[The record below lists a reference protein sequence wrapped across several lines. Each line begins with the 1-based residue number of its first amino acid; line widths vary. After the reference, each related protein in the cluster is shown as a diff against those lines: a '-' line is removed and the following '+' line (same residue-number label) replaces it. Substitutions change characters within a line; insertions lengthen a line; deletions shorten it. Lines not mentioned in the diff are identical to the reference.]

1 VYNSYKRFEQINTQK
16 FFYIK
21 ERIAMVN
28 LITGPKGSGKTQ
40 QIIELANEKVKT
52 SNGNV
57 VLIKKSH
64 RDTYSVDFNVRA
76 ICMDDYK
83 DIETLEE
90 LVGFLYGM
98 VAGNHDIDTIFID
111 GALKQADIT
120 LNSLPD
126 FLQKLDKI
134 SATNNI
140 EFFVSV
146 SASKEDIPNI
156 DDPAYKVLC

>member
-1 VYNSYKRFEQINTQK
+1 
-16 FFYIK
+16 
-21 ERIAMVN
+21 MVN

>member
-1 VYNSYKRFEQINTQK
+1 
-16 FFYIK
+16 
-21 ERIAMVN
+21 MVN

-83 DIETLEE
+83 DIETLEDF
-90 LVGFLYGM
+90 VGFLYGM

-134 SATNNI
+134 ATTNNI

>member
-1 VYNSYKRFEQINTQK
+1 MYNSYKRFEQINTQ
-16 FFYIK
+16 
-21 ERIAMVN
+21 
-28 LITGPKGSGKTQ
+28 
-40 QIIELANEKVKT
+40 
-52 SNGNV
+52 NV

-90 LVGFLYGM
+90 FVGFLYGM

-134 SATNNI
+134 ATTNNI

>member
-1 VYNSYKRFEQINTQK
+1 
-16 FFYIK
+16 
-21 ERIAMVN
+21 MVN

-64 RDTYSVDFNVRA
+64 RDTYSVDFNVRS

-90 LVGFLYGM
+90 FVGFLYGM

-134 SATNNI
+134 ATTNNI

>member
-1 VYNSYKRFEQINTQK
+1 
-16 FFYIK
+16 
-21 ERIAMVN
+21 MVN

-57 VLIKKSH
+57 VLIKKSR

-90 LVGFLYGM
+90 FVGFLYGM

-134 SATNNI
+134 ATTNNI

>member
-1 VYNSYKRFEQINTQK
+1 
-16 FFYIK
+16 
-21 ERIAMVN
+21 MVN

-90 LVGFLYGM
+90 FVGFLYGM

-134 SATNNI
+134 ATTNNI

-156 DDPAYKVLC
+156 EDPAYKVLC

>member
-1 VYNSYKRFEQINTQK
+1 
-16 FFYIK
+16 
-21 ERIAMVN
+21 
-28 LITGPKGSGKTQ
+28 
-40 QIIELANEKVKT
+40 
-52 SNGNV
+52 
-57 VLIKKSH
+57 
-64 RDTYSVDFNVRA
+64 
-76 ICMDDYK
+76 MDDYK

-90 LVGFLYGM
+90 FVGFLYGM
-98 VAGNHDIDTIFID
+98 VAGNHDIDTIFHWRSIET
-111 GALKQADIT
+111 GSIT

-134 SATNNI
+134 ATTNNI